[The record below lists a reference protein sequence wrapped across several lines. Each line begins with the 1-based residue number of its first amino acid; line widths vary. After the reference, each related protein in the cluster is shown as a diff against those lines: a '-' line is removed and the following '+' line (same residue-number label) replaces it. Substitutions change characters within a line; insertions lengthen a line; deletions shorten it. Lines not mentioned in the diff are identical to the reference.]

1 MGFEEGIVMPE
12 LHFSTDI
19 QRPPDVVF
27 NLIADLANYHQWLP
41 PSKIYAATLDITESP
56 VILGTTYRDNNT
68 MYGKVI
74 AYQPPTLITFR
85 QSTKNPGLD
94 ITIRYELSAGN
105 TSDATHLVRTVT
117 VSTARIFRLFQ
128 SIAVRGIRQE
138 NERILLAMKRYLET
152 KFVV

>member
-1 MGFEEGIVMPE
+1 MPE
-12 LHFSTDI
+12 LRFSTDI

-27 NLIADLANYHQWLP
+27 NLIADLTNYHQWLS
-41 PSKIYAATLDITESP
+41 PSKIYAATRDITKSP
-56 VILGTTYRDNNT
+56 VMLGTTYRDNNT

-105 TSDATHLVRTVT
+105 TGSETHLVRTAT
-117 VSTARIFRLFQ
+117 VATRRLFRLFQ
-128 SIAVRGIRQE
+128 LIAVSGIRQE
-138 NERILLAMKRYLET
+138 NERLLLAMKRHLET
-152 KFVV
+152 PNATNATP